1 MKAGNWIIVAILAVL
16 AILFGI
22 LWMSASN
29 KVSGAEKKAEDA
41 QKLYEN
47 ASAALSD
54 IQTSLDAMGSDL
66 LGEIIGGDEV
76 SGSTP
81 EDRRARLIN
90 NISNMRTQIEADKK
104 KIAELERQLTQ
115 VKGQRDGHLRA
126 LNNLKASLADKE
138 KVLVELENRLTQM
151 GEDIENVQQLAQAEI
166 NRRESQIEEKQG
178 IIDSQ
183 SRDLNQIYY
192 ISGTRKELMA
202 AGIVDR
208 KGGLLGIGRVTT
220 VRKNIDTDKFHTTNL
235 LDSREIRF
243 PASAKGYAV
252 LSNHVAASYTLTKD
266 SSGWVLTVK
275 DPENFRKQKFL
286 VLEKR

>member
-1 MKAGNWIIVAILAVL
+1 MKAGNWIIVAILAIL

-22 LWMSASN
+22 MWMSASN
-29 KVSGAEKKAEDA
+29 KVSGAQKKAEDA

-47 ASAALSD
+47 ASATLSD
-54 IQTSLDAMGSDL
+54 IQSSLDAMGSDL

-76 SGSTP
+76 PGSTP
-81 EDRRARLIN
+81 EDRRARLIS

-115 VKGQRDGHLRA
+115 VKGQRDGHLKA
-126 LNNLKASLADKE
+126 LNKLKTSLADKE
-138 KVLVELENRLTQM
+138 AILAEMENRLNKM
-151 GEDIENVQQLAQAEI
+151 GEDIEEVQRQAQAEI
-166 NRRESQIEEKQG
+166 NRREGQIQEKQG
-178 IIDSQ
+178 IIDNQ
-183 SRDLNQIYY
+183 SRDLNRIYY

-220 VRKNIDTDKFHTTNL
+220 VTSKINTEKFHTTNL
-235 LDSREIRF
+235 MDTQEIRF

-266 SSGWVLTVK
+266 ASGWVLTVK

-286 VLEKR
+286 VLEKL